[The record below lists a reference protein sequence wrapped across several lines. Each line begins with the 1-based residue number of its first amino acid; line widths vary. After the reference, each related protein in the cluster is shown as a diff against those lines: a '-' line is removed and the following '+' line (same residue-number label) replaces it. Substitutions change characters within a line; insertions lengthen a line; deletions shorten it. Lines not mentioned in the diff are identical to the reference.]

1 MTITVFDAEEQFIGP
16 IFLLNAQLVYGIT
29 HGFFGH
35 EKGGKAIC
43 PMPLSKRFLA
53 VRSFLVLGCEQLY
66 ALLHCIGKG
75 NIQI

>member
-16 IFLLNAQLVYGIT
+16 VFLLNAQLVYGVA

-35 EKGGKAIC
+35 EKSGGKAIC
-43 PMPLSKRFLA
+43 PIPLSKRFLA

-66 ALLHCIGKG
+66 ALLHGVCKD
-75 NIQI
+75 NI